1 MMTLGQ
7 KLKNLRL
14 AKEFSQPELAE
25 AVGIEQSYLSKLEN
39 DKSFPS
45 DDVFKLLL
53 QALEIELEKFLED
66 FDSSTIQTQLSKLTL
81 ISGYQKQQNKNSAS
95 FMMRWLLISS
105 VMVILGG
112 TALVAGKQNWIFE
125 PKATTTYK
133 YESKGIINDDEALRL
148 FEDFNSRRSEND
160 HLLTR
165 LDFQVLIFDQPN
177 GNYFVKQV
185 DGGRRF
191 FVNKGA
197 TSHHLHI
204 TANNWLMLIGLLS
217 LLAGCIGIIIEHKIR
232 KIRTSFP
239 T

>member
-25 AVGIEQSYLSKLEN
+25 VIGIEQSYLSKLEN

-53 QALEIELEKFLED
+53 QALEIELDKFLED

-81 ISGYQKQQNKNSAS
+81 ISGYQKQKNKNSAS
-95 FMMRWLLISS
+95 FMMRWLLLSS
-105 VMVILGG
+105 LMVILGG
-112 TALVAGKQNWIFE
+112 TALIAGNQNWIFE

-133 YESKGIINDDEALRL
+133 YESKGIINDNEALSI
-148 FEDFNSRRSEND
+148 FDGINTRREEND

-165 LDFQVLIFDQPN
+165 LNFKKMNFDQPN
-177 GNYFVKQV
+177 GDYFVKQV
-185 DGGRRF
+185 EGGRRF
-191 FVNKGA
+191 FVNKGT
-197 TSHHLHI
+197 TSYHEHV

-217 LLAGCIGIIIEHKIR
+217 LLAGCVGIIIEHKIR
-232 KIRTSFP
+232 KIRTSFSS
-239 T
+239 